1 MKIPNKIKI
10 LGYDYE
16 VVFREDRLKSDGVD
30 NPGTH
35 CSRFQKIWIDKNQNQ
50 QQQES
55 TFIHEILEAISY
67 SLELQ
72 LPHNIISSLET
83 ALYQVLKD
91 NDLLKK

>member
-16 VVFREDRLKSDGVD
+16 VVFRESRLKEDGSEHS
-30 NPGTH
+30 GTH
-35 CSRFQKIWIDKNQNQ
+35 CARVQKIWIDKEQTQ

-67 SLELQ
+67 SLELNM
-72 LPHNIISSLET
+72 PHNVISSLES
-83 ALYQVLKD
+83 ALYQTLKD
-91 NDLLKK
+91 NNLLK